1 VDKETRNRFKALLL
15 DLPFWGR
22 ERERAAFV
30 ADALWGHAAAR
41 SFVAEGEASTV
52 AGELL
57 DRCAGYDTPTES
69 GASPLCAL
77 LDEIRERGLAAGRH
91 ASTFATLARALACES
106 QRSRLAP

>member
-1 VDKETRNRFKALLL
+1 MDKETRKRFKALLL

-30 ADALWGHAAAR
+30 ADALWGHAAGQ

-57 DRCAGYDTPTES
+57 DRCAGYDIPTES

-77 LDEIRERGLAAGRH
+77 LEEIRERGLAVGRH
-91 ASTFATLARALACES
+91 ASTCAALASALGCGARKPAGE
-106 QRSRLAP
+106 

>member
-1 VDKETRNRFKALLL
+1 VDKETRKRFKALLL

-22 ERERAAFV
+22 ERDRAAFV
-30 ADALWGHAAAR
+30 ADALWGHAAFR
-41 SFVAEGEASTV
+41 SFVAEGEAPTV

-57 DRCAGYDTPTES
+57 DLCAGYDIPTER
-69 GASPLCAL
+69 GVSPLCAL